1 MMNLET
7 IETTTLS
14 ILDQLPKQNIIGGTY
29 DEIKE
34 GFKSMTDAE
43 KLSYS
48 ISLAEIYARHLEREF
63 KVHSILGLLD
73 GFDTKESKQ
82 IAKDIRGDKAD
93 AFKRAGEYLS
103 KQSVKD
109 KVVDK
114 RNQKIEEML
123 NKEKIDG

>member
-1 MMNLET
+1 MSLTE
-7 IETTTLS
+7 IEKTSLA

-29 DEIKE
+29 EEIRD
-34 GFKSMTDAE
+34 GFKSMTSAE
-43 KLSYS
+43 KLSYA

-63 KVHSILGLLD
+63 KVHSVLGLLD

-82 IAKDIRGDKAD
+82 IASAIRADKKD
-93 AFKRAGEYLS
+93 AFKDAGEYLS

-114 RNQKIEEML
+114 RNQKIESIL
-123 NKEKIDG
+123 SKGDKIDR